1 MTMNVADDSDSASE
15 GTPKIKF
22 SQKPFTMTLE
32 LLNGDSHFSEEESGF
47 ALTLMIFSAVILGV
61 AATNVYNA
69 RKDKSE
75 YERIDNP
82 LYVTLLAIT

>member
-1 MTMNVADDSDSASE
+1 MTMNVMDDSDSASQSS
-15 GTPKIKF
+15 PIKF

-32 LLNGDSHFSEEESGF
+32 LLNGDSHFSEEDSGF
-47 ALTLMIFSAVILGV
+47 ALTLMIFSAVILGA

-69 RKDKSE
+69 RKDKTE

-82 LYVTLLAIT
+82 LYATLLAIT